1 MYISLL
7 VSGHFG
13 KRCFLL
19 SSQISETDK
28 KKEREMDTNRE
39 GQEETTLCRK
49 RGWVVGRQCLSW
61 QVLVTILSYS
71 EAKCIDRWMQVNVMN
86 VPT

>member
-49 RGWVVGRQCLSW
+49 RGWVVGR
-61 QVLVTILSYS
+61 
-71 EAKCIDRWMQVNVMN
+71 
-86 VPT
+86 